1 MTFAYISQTNFSLP
15 ESLLAEIKLEI
26 PEVTKLGYRNLRRQ
40 SFKQAFK
47 LIAEGKFEDTVIKYN
62 DIEYNV
68 SKEDLLDLQ
77 QRLDSNNKNWAQ
89 DTAFFVEKELNKEL
103 QTKIVSSLD
112 KELQALNPVASI
124 QTKFARYGPGLGL
137 PPHKDHNRTTTLWY
151 LLEGLGEE
159 TCWWE
164 ATEYFKEYEFWQI
177 ADLSKI
183 KQVHRQTLELNTWY
197 VFDHK
202 VYHSV
207 VPIEDIKK
215 RSSLC
220 IEFNNI
226 TAQELFN
233 LVEKI
238 YE

>member
-1 MTFAYISQTNFSLP
+1 MTFSCVSRVNFGLP
-15 ESLLAEIKLEI
+15 ESLLTEIKSEI
-26 PEVTKLGYRNLRRQ
+26 PEVTKLGYKSLRRQ

-62 DIEYNV
+62 DIVFNV
-68 SKEDLLDLQ
+68 SKDDLLDLR
-77 QRLDSNNKNWAQ
+77 QRLDSNNINWAQ
-89 DTAFFVEKELNKEL
+89 DTAFFVEKQLNEDL
-103 QTKIVSSLD
+103 QIKIVASLH
-112 KELQALNPVASI
+112 KELQALDPIASI

-137 PPHKDHNRTTTLWY
+137 PPHKDHNRTATLWY

-159 TCWWE
+159 TSWWQ

-183 KQVHRQTLELNTWY
+183 KEVHKQVLELNTWY

-207 VPIEDIKK
+207 TPVEDIKK

-226 TAQELFN
+226 SAEELSN

-238 YE
+238 YV